1 MSRARRDFGH
11 PPSNLHGELQV
22 GIRSEPTGAGTSLSM
37 PTSSSSSVAGKEVV
51 EIVLEVG
58 PGASLG
64 VYSPGLLP
72 ERFVA
77 EARRAAA
84 SALDTGAVVLG
95 GRLLVPGL
103 LALLQPRRDGLNRAT
118 LTHVNVEPG
127 TLP

>member
-37 PTSSSSSVAGKEVV
+37 PTSSSSVEGKEVV

-64 VYSPGLLP
+64 VYSPGPLP

-95 GRLLVPGL
+95 EPAAGSRAPG
-103 LALLQPRRDGLNRAT
+103 APAAST
-118 LTHVNVEPG
+118 
-127 TLP
+127 